1 VKNRSKV
8 ANYAADALINNS
20 VNRKELVQ
28 TLAAWLKDTKQ
39 TRSASYLV
47 DDIAKKL
54 IDSNYV
60 FVSVTTAHPI
70 SDLTRK
76 NIELYLR
83 QHFGQDITLE
93 IKEKISSKIIG
104 GVLIETPMGSLD
116 STVKRKLIQIIKGV
130 Q

>member
-8 ANYAADALINNS
+8 ANYAADALINKS
-20 VNRKELVQ
+20 VDRKELVN

-54 IDSNYV
+54 IDANYV
-60 FVSVTTAHPI
+60 YVSVTTAHPI
-70 SDLTRK
+70 TEQTRS
-76 NIELYLR
+76 NIDKYLR
-83 QHFGQDITLE
+83 QHFGKEITLE
-93 IKEKISSKIIG
+93 INEKISSKIIG

-116 STVKRKLIQIIKGV
+116 ATVKRKLIQIIKGV